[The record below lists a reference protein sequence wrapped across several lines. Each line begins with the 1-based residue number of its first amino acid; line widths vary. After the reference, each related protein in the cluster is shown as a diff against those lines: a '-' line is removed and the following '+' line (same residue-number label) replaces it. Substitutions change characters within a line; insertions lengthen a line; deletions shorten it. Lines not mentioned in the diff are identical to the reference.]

1 MNLNELK
8 KQYKRGIISF
18 EEYKNQYIMEMKKRY
33 KEKGLSSKE
42 RYFEMSK
49 VLGRLFKEEVKKIKN
64 TLDDKRTTIKDIQ
77 PVISFRGKKE
87 NVDFSMKLKKS
98 KGVINRHCYR

>member
-77 PVISFRGKKE
+77 PVIAFRGKKE